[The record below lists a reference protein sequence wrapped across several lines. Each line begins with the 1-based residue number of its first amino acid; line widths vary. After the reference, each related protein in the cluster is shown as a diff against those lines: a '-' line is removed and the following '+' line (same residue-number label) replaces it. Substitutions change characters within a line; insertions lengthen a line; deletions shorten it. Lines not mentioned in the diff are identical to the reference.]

1 MRGVTAREL
10 AGAQINANEGGRGE
24 EWRGAVLSDKGSPI
38 TERPAS
44 LFRRLAAQAAPWG
57 PRSLSAL
64 QSPPLSQRGG
74 GSAPRLL
81 PRRGGRRWHRLLR
94 RGTKVP
100 TAACGRKCPALG
112 KEGRRVQCGGGAEPR
127 ASPASPGQPPAPP
140 HPRPPHLRAAQR
152 PAPGPWPGHPGLQ
165 PWGLRSGEGHL
176 WWFAWRGRGEGEGRS
191 PKWAWRRA

>member
-1 MRGVTAREL
+1 MARGCAFRQRL
-10 AGAQINANEGGRGE
+10 SHNGAPSIPVPETSSPGGPLGAE
-24 EWRGAVLSDKGSPI
+24 EPICPAVPSPL
-38 TERPAS
+38 PA
-44 LFRRLAAQAAPWG
+44 
-57 PRSLSAL
+57 
-64 QSPPLSQRGG
+64 GG

>member
-64 QSPPLSQRGG
+64 QSPPLSQRGWG
-74 GSAPRLL
+74 
-81 PRRGGRRWHRLLR
+81 
-94 RGTKVP
+94 V
-100 TAACGRKCPALG
+100 
-112 KEGRRVQCGGGAEPR
+112 
-127 ASPASPGQPPAPP
+127 GQPPPP
-140 HPRPPHLRAAQR
+140 
-152 PAPGPWPGHPGLQ
+152 PAFCPGGV
-165 PWGLRSGEGHL
+165 GEDGTD
-176 WWFAWRGRGEGEGRS
+176 F
-191 PKWAWRRA
+191 